1 MGADFLIETC
11 LVFLFN
17 MIRIIKDPRCI
28 VERDTVFREIFCRF
42 AWIPFEGHTYIMRV
56 TRRYGN
62 LFVWNDV
69 LHTRSE
75 GSMAYLWVALLE
87 GSCTAAWAAK
97 NAQAMR

>member
-1 MGADFLIETC
+1 
-11 LVFLFN
+11 
-17 MIRIIKDPRCI
+17 
-28 VERDTVFREIFCRF
+28 VFREIFCRF

-87 GSCTAAWAAK
+87 GSCTAAWTAK
-97 NAQAMR
+97 NAQAVR

>member
-28 VERDTVFREIFCRF
+28 VERDTMFREIFCRF
-42 AWIPFEGHTYIMRV
+42 AWISFEGHIYIMRV

-75 GSMAYLWVALLE
+75 GSMAYPWVE
-87 GSCTAAWAAK
+87 V
-97 NAQAMR
+97 